1 MYKFRSNI
9 EEISPYKPGKPIKEV
24 ERELGIK
31 NSLKLASNENA
42 WGFSPL
48 CMKAMQEAI
57 KEANMYPDGNSFYL
71 RNKIADFNNNV
82 EKNNIELENINAGNG
97 SNEVL
102 EVIMRTVLSDGYN
115 VVSSQYAFAIYKLI
129 SQCCGAEYIATPSKN
144 YAFDTKAIMSAC
156 DEKTAIIVI
165 DNPNNPTGT
174 YIPYEK
180 MIELV
185 EFAEKKGILLIC
197 DEAYVEY
204 VRAKDYKTMMSVCHK
219 YKNLVV
225 TRTFSK
231 AYGLC
236 GLRLGYAVAAKKV
249 IDLANKVRAPFN
261 VNIVAQHTGLAAL
274 DDQDFVK
281 ETVKKTH
288 EGIDYFYDEFK
299 KLGLNYIETQ
309 CNFML
314 LELADCGVKFFE
326 NLLKKGVIVRPM
338 AGYGLQN
345 FIRISVGTMEQ
356 NKLAIEAIKFVLA
369 KKD

>member
-1 MYKFRSNI
+1 MYKFRPNI
-9 EEISPYKPGKPIKEV
+9 EEISPYSPGKPIKEV
-24 ERELGIK
+24 ERELGIR
-31 NSLKLASNENA
+31 NSIKLASNENA

-48 CMKAMQEAI
+48 SLKAMQEAI
-57 KEANMYPDGNSFYL
+57 KEANIYPDGNSFYL

-102 EVIMRTVLSDGYN
+102 EVIMRTVLDKGSN
-115 VVSSQYAFAIYKLI
+115 VVSSQYAFAIYSI
-129 SQCCGAEYIATPSKN
+129 ITQCCGAKYIATPSKN
-144 YAFDTKAIMSAC
+144 FAFDTKAIMAAC
-156 DEKTAIIVI
+156 DDNTAVIVI

-174 YIPYEK
+174 YIPYK
-180 MIELV
+180 DMIELV

-204 VRAKDYKTMMSVCHK
+204 VRADDYKTMMSVCHK

-261 VNIVAQHTGLAAL
+261 VNIVAQQAGLAAL
-274 DDQDFVK
+274 DDQDFVHQ
-281 ETVKKTH
+281 TVKKTH
-288 EGIDYFYDEFK
+288 DGIDYFYKEFK
-299 KLGLNYIETQ
+299 KLGLNYIPTQ
-309 CNFML
+309 CNFIL
-314 LELADCGVKFFE
+314 LELPFKGIDFF
-326 NLLKKGVIVRPM
+326 NKLLRQGVIVRPM
-338 AGYGLQN
+338 GGYGLDK
-345 FIRISVGTMEQ
+345 FIRVSVGTMEQ
-356 NKLAIEAIKFVLA
+356 NIKAVEAISSVLNQ
-369 KKD
+369 K